1 MKGSGRG
8 LIQLLTNA
16 IQGSQ
21 RLGPDQN
28 QASPIHT
35 PRVQGTINFP
45 GKYHSSQSGTSVY
58 GCGAV

>member
-1 MKGSGRG
+1 MEGSGRG

-28 QASPIHT
+28 QASPIYK
-35 PRVQGTINFP
+35 PRVKATLNFP
-45 GKYHSSQSGTSVY
+45 VKYHSSQSGTSVY
-58 GCGAV
+58 GYGAI